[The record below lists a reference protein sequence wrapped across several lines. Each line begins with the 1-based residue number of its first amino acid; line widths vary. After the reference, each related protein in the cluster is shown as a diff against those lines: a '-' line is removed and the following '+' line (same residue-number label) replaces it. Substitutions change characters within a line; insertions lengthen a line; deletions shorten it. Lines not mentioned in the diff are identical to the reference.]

1 MIIIIPEGVSPGTR
15 GCTNAMHSDC
25 PKVNGLPRHTG
36 LHREATTGSP
46 LPRRSPPAHGAA
58 PGTVSIS
65 EAIKTVSPGT
75 RGCTQSI
82 AVDGLM
88 AWSPPT
94 HGAAPVYP
102 TAHWCGATVS
112 PGTRGCTAH
121 DCHQSC
127 SGLGSHVVLDDGVL
141 AVEPV
146 LVLEPLEDAFGRVA
160 LLSGDLVIVFKDVV
174 DDAGEW
180 FQLGAPG
187 RSLPPVTRRDRVGQH
202 LRYSVP
208 VQPEHREASRMLM
221 PSTITA
227 LRTRR
232 YDSTWYI
239 PGTIHGSRMTL
250 WMAEDGTIFNRHLSA
265 IYPPTWSNLTPSITM
280 APSLRCAWEGCR
292 SVLDSIRY
300 RCPHP
305 YG

>member
-112 PGTRGCTAH
+112 PGTRGCT
-121 DCHQSC
+121 
-127 SGLGSHVVLDDGVL
+127 
-141 AVEPV
+141 P
-146 LVLEPLEDAFGRVA
+146 
-160 LLSGDLVIVFKDVV
+160 VFKQP
-174 DDAGEW
+174 AGYGGLPRQTGLHLTQSQRHGLHCW
-180 FQLGAPG
+180 APPAHGAAPDPDPSAG
-187 RSLPPVTRRDRVGQH
+187 TRTMV
-202 LRYSVP
+202 S
-208 VQPEHREASRMLM
+208 
-221 PSTITA
+221 
-227 LRTRR
+227 
-232 YDSTWYI
+232 
-239 PGTIHGSRMTL
+239 PGTRGCTVFETGGVARAKSSPAHGAAPQE
-250 WMAEDGTIFNRHLSA
+250 AENQHHAG
-265 IYPPTWSNLTPSITM
+265 
-280 APSLRCAWEGCR
+280 
-292 SVLDSIRY
+292 
-300 RCPHP
+300 
-305 YG
+305 